1 MTKLAY
7 SQTTNSPTLRSII
20 ISLLLV
26 ILFCAVIP
34 YNDFYI
40 EGTFLSGN
48 HFPIGAMFLF
58 IFILFIINPLLDLL
72 SNINN

>member
-7 SQTTNSPTLRSII
+7 SQTANSPTLRSII
-20 ISLLLV
+20 IGLLLV

-40 EGTFLSGN
+40 EGTFLAGN
-48 HFPIGAMFLF
+48 RSYSSSFY
-58 IFILFIINPLLDLL
+58 LLLTL
-72 SNINN
+72 C

>member
-7 SQTTNSPTLRSII
+7 SQTANSPTLRSII
-20 ISLLLV
+20 IGLLLV

-40 EGTFLSGN
+40 EGTFLAGN
-48 HFPIGAMFLF
+48 HFPIGAMLLF
-58 IFILFIINPLLDLL
+58 IFILFIINPLLNLL